1 MSLVNVTHDFH
12 DNFFIGR
19 KRIWI
24 LFIVESLSGLM
35 EGEGMRGVRVFGED
49 ATDYTA
55 VVHHINCIV
64 ACVAT
69 HALYC
74 CLIQIN
80 HSKKMKLATTTAMA
94 WQGKISVY

>member
-1 MSLVNVTHDFH
+1 M
-12 DNFFIGR
+12 
-19 KRIWI
+19 
-24 LFIVESLSGLM
+24 
-35 EGEGMRGVRVFGED
+35 FGED

-80 HSKKMKLATTTAMA
+80 HGKKMKLATTTAMA
-94 WQGKISVY
+94 WQGKIIVY

>member
-1 MSLVNVTHDFH
+1 MSLVNVACDFH
-12 DNFFIGR
+12 ANFLIFR

-24 LFIVESLSGLM
+24 LFTVESLSGLT
-35 EGEGMRGVRVFGED
+35 EGEGRRGVHVFGED

-69 HALYC
+69 HALYY

-80 HSKKMKLATTTAMA
+80 HSKETKLATITAMA
-94 WQGKISVY
+94 WQGKN